1 MAQAQLNALK
11 YCSAT
16 QVILRHRAF
25 LCLTLNYKSNT
36 MQLEIRETKDGSN
49 TLYVP
54 TLNEHYHS
62 VHGALQESQHVFI
75 KHGLEHVLE
84 SKKDIKI
91 LEVGFGTGLNAILT
105 FPFALSRQAFVQ
117 YDTLEK
123 YPLTQEVVKKL
134 RFDKFILNPELLEH
148 FEALHAAPWNEPT
161 ELIPYF
167 TLQKI
172 HETLEE
178 FCSPDAYYDIVY
190 FDAFAPEKQ
199 PELWEDGMFAKLYKA
214 TRPGGVLVTYC
225 AKGSF
230 KRSLKAAG
238 YEVEALPG
246 PPGKREMTRG
256 VKPLL

>member
-1 MAQAQLNALK
+1 M
-11 YCSAT
+11 
-16 QVILRHRAF
+16 H
-25 LCLTLNYKSNT
+25 
-36 MQLEIRETKDGSN
+36 LEIRQTKDGSN

-54 TLNEHYHS
+54 DLNEHYHS

-75 KHGLEHVLE
+75 KHGLEHVLAQ
-84 SKKDIKI
+84 KKDIKI

-105 FPFALSRQAFVQ
+105 FPIALAQKAFIQ

-123 YPLTQEVVKKL
+123 FPLTEEVVKQL
-134 RFDKFILNPELLEH
+134 HFEQFILNPELQEY
-148 FEALHAAPWNEPT
+148 FQSLHACAWNEPVQI
-161 ELIPYF
+161 IPYF

-178 FCSPDAYYDIVY
+178 FVAPNSYYDVVY

-199 PELWEDGMFAKLYKA
+199 PELWTDAMFEKLYKA

-238 YEVEALPG
+238 FEVEALPG

-256 VKPLL
+256 LKPVV

>member
-1 MAQAQLNALK
+1 M
-11 YCSAT
+11 
-16 QVILRHRAF
+16 H
-25 LCLTLNYKSNT
+25 
-36 MQLEIRETKDGSN
+36 LEIRQTKDGSN

-54 TLNEHYHS
+54 DLNEHYHS
-62 VHGALQESQHVFI
+62 VHGALQESQHVFV
-75 KHGLEHVLE
+75 KHGLEYILE
-84 SKKDIKI
+84 QKKDIKI

-105 FPFALSRQAFVQ
+105 FPVALAQKAFIQ

-123 YPLTQEVVKKL
+123 FPLSEEVVKQL
-134 RFDKFILNPELLEH
+134 HFEKFILNPELLEH
-148 FEALHAAPWNEPT
+148 FSALHACAWNEPVDI
-161 ELIPYF
+161 IPYF

-178 FCSPDAYYDIVY
+178 FMAPSSYYDVIY

-199 PELWEDGMFAKLYKA
+199 PELWTDAMFEKLFKA

-238 YEVEALPG
+238 FEVEALPG

-256 VKPLL
+256 IKPLIES

>member
-1 MAQAQLNALK
+1 M
-11 YCSAT
+11 
-16 QVILRHRAF
+16 H
-25 LCLTLNYKSNT
+25 
-36 MQLEIRETKDGSN
+36 LEIRQTKDGSN

-54 TLNEHYHS
+54 ELNEHYHS

-75 KHGLEHVLE
+75 KHGLAHVLP
-84 SKKDIKI
+84 SRKDIKI

-105 FPFALSRQAFVQ
+105 FPFALAQKAFIQ

-123 YPLTQEVVKKL
+123 FPLSAEIVAQLKYNQL
-134 RFDKFILNPELLEH
+134 ILNPELYEVFLQMH
-148 FEALHAAPWNEPT
+148 QAPWNEPVA
-161 ELIPYF
+161 LIPYF

-172 HETLEE
+172 HETLQE
-178 FCSPDAYYDIVY
+178 FSPPDAYYDLVY

-199 PELWEDGMFAKLYKA
+199 PELWADAMFIKLFRA
-214 TRPGGVLVTYC
+214 VRPGGVLVTYC

-238 YEVEALPG
+238 FEIEALPG

-256 VKPLL
+256 TRPFGAA

>member
-1 MAQAQLNALK
+1 M
-11 YCSAT
+11 
-16 QVILRHRAF
+16 H
-25 LCLTLNYKSNT
+25 
-36 MQLEIRETKDGSN
+36 LEIRQTKDGSN

-54 TLNEHYHS
+54 ELNEHYHS

-75 KHGLEHVLE
+75 KHGLEYVL
-84 SKKDIKI
+84 STKKDIKI

-105 FPFALSRQAFVQ
+105 YPFALAKKAFIQ

-123 YPLTQEVVKKL
+123 FPLQPDVVHL
-134 RFDKFILNPELLEH
+134 LQFDKIILNPELHDVFLKMH
-148 FEALHAAPWNEPT
+148 NAAWNEPLD
-161 ELIPYF
+161 LIPYF
-167 TLQKI
+167 TMQKM

-178 FCSPDAYYDIVY
+178 FVAPQSYYDLVY

-199 PELWEDGMFAKLYKA
+199 PELWSEEMFVKLYNA

-238 YEVEALPG
+238 FEVEALPG

-256 VKPLL
+256 IKPVA

>member
-1 MAQAQLNALK
+1 M
-11 YCSAT
+11 
-16 QVILRHRAF
+16 H
-25 LCLTLNYKSNT
+25 
-36 MQLEIRETKDGSN
+36 LEIRQTKDGSN

-54 TLNEHYHS
+54 ELNEHYHS

-75 KHGLEHVLE
+75 KHGLEHVLHLR
-84 SKKDIKI
+84 KDIKI

-105 FPFALSRQAFVQ
+105 YPFALAQKAFIQ

-123 YPLTQEVVKKL
+123 FPLGIDVVEQL
-134 RFDKFILNPELLEH
+134 HFDKVILNPEMQEV
-148 FEALHAAPWNEPT
+148 FMELHKAPWNEPVDV
-161 ELIPYF
+161 IPYF

-178 FCSPDAYYDIVY
+178 FVAPQAYYDLIY

-199 PELWEDGMFAKLYKA
+199 PELWSDEMFAKLYKA

-230 KRSLKAAG
+230 KRSLRAAG
-238 YEVEALPG
+238 FEVEALPG

-256 VKPLL
+256 LKPVA

>member
-1 MAQAQLNALK
+1 M
-11 YCSAT
+11 
-16 QVILRHRAF
+16 H
-25 LCLTLNYKSNT
+25 
-36 MQLEIRETKDGSN
+36 LEIRQTKDGSN

-54 TLNEHYHS
+54 ELNEHYHS

-75 KHGLEHVLE
+75 KHGLEHVL
-84 SKKDIKI
+84 STKKDIKI

-105 FPFALSRQAFVQ
+105 YPFALAQTAFIQ

-123 YPLTQEVVKKL
+123 FPLSAEVVEQL
-134 RFDKFILNPELLEH
+134 QFDQLLTDPELYQAFLQMH
-148 FEALHAAPWNEPT
+148 TSPWNTPT
-161 ELIPYF
+161 NLIPHF
-167 TLQKI
+167 SIQKI

-178 FCSPDAYYDIVY
+178 FIAPDAYYDLVY

-199 PELWEDGMFAKLYKA
+199 PELWTDGIFAKLFKA
-214 TRPGGVLVTYC
+214 TRPGGILVTYC

-238 YEVEALPG
+238 FEVEVLPG

-256 VKPLL
+256 ARPISVD

>member
-1 MAQAQLNALK
+1 M
-11 YCSAT
+11 
-16 QVILRHRAF
+16 H
-25 LCLTLNYKSNT
+25 
-36 MQLEIRETKDGSN
+36 LEIRQTKDGSN

-54 TLNEHYHS
+54 ELNEHYHS

-75 KHGLEHVLE
+75 KHGLEHALQQ
-84 SKKDIKI
+84 KKDIKI
-91 LEVGFGTGLNAILT
+91 LEVGFGTGLNAILS
-105 FPFALSRQAFVQ
+105 FPFALAQKAFIQ

-123 YPLTQEVVKKL
+123 FPLKADVVAQL
-134 RFDKFILNPELLEH
+134 HYERFILNPELHDYFLRMH
-148 FEALHAAPWNEPT
+148 NAPWNEPVDI
-161 ELIPYF
+161 IPYF

-178 FCSPDAYYDIVY
+178 FCPPDSYYDIVY

-199 PELWEDGMFAKLYKA
+199 PELWADEMFAKLYKA
-214 TRPGGVLVTYC
+214 VRPGGILVTYC

-238 YEVEALPG
+238 FQVEALPG

-256 VKPLL
+256 LKPVII

>member
-1 MAQAQLNALK
+1 M
-11 YCSAT
+11 
-16 QVILRHRAF
+16 H
-25 LCLTLNYKSNT
+25 
-36 MQLEIRETKDGSN
+36 LEIRQTKDGSN

-54 TLNEHYHS
+54 ALNEHYHS

-75 KHGLEHVLE
+75 KHGLEHVLDLR
-84 SKKDIKI
+84 KDIKI

-105 FPFALSRQAFVQ
+105 YPFALAHKAFIQ

-123 YPLTQEVVKKL
+123 YPLEAGVVEQL
-134 RFDKFILNPELLEH
+134 HFDKVILNPELQDV
-148 FEALHAAPWNEPT
+148 FEQMHKAPWNEPVDI
-161 ELIPYF
+161 IPYF

-178 FCSPDAYYDIVY
+178 FVAPQAYYDLIY

-199 PELWEDGMFAKLYKA
+199 PELWSDEMFRKLYNA

-238 YEVEALPG
+238 FEVEALPG

-256 VKPLL
+256 LKQVD

>member
-1 MAQAQLNALK
+1 M
-11 YCSAT
+11 
-16 QVILRHRAF
+16 H
-25 LCLTLNYKSNT
+25 
-36 MQLEIRETKDGSN
+36 LEIRQTKDGSN
-49 TLYVP
+49 TLFVP
-54 TLNEHYHS
+54 ELNEHYHS

-75 KHGLEHVLE
+75 KHGLEHVLS

-105 FPFALSRQAFVQ
+105 YPFALAKKAFIQ

-123 YPLTQEVVKKL
+123 FPLEQEVVNQL
-134 RFDKFILNPELLEH
+134 QFDKVILNPELHDVYLKM
-148 FEALHAAPWNEPT
+148 HAAPWNEPVD
-161 ELIPYF
+161 LIPYF
-167 TLQKI
+167 SLQKM

-178 FCSPDAYYDIVY
+178 YVAPQSYYDLVY

-199 PELWEDGMFAKLYKA
+199 PELWSEEMFVKLYNA
-214 TRPGGVLVTYC
+214 IRPGGILVTYC

-238 YEVEALPG
+238 FEVEALPG

-256 VKPLL
+256 IRQIC

>member
-1 MAQAQLNALK
+1 M
-11 YCSAT
+11 
-16 QVILRHRAF
+16 H
-25 LCLTLNYKSNT
+25 
-36 MQLEIRETKDGSN
+36 LEIRQTKDGSN

-54 TLNEHYHS
+54 ALNEHYHS

-75 KHGLEHVLE
+75 KHGLEHVLDLR
-84 SKKDIKI
+84 KDIKI

-105 FPFALSRQAFVQ
+105 YPFALAQKAFIQ

-123 YPLTQEVVKKL
+123 HPLEASVVEQL
-134 RFDKFILNPELLEH
+134 HFDRVILNPELQDV
-148 FEALHAAPWNEPT
+148 FEQMHKAPWNEPVDI
-161 ELIPYF
+161 IPYF

-178 FCSPDAYYDIVY
+178 FTAPQAYYDLIY

-199 PELWEDGMFAKLYKA
+199 PELWSDEMFRKLYKA

-238 YEVEALPG
+238 FEVEALPG

-256 VKPLL
+256 LKQVD